1 MKAKSNI
8 LLLLIRYIII
18 NFLWKLLTKLLSS
31 HDMNLYYEFI
41 SIKDP
46 CLPFVLILW
55 LYIFP
60 KKMLFNWHGE
70 DSAKFGCWFQG
81 QLISSLRPTK
91 FGDYQYC
98 GKYFMLKINT
108 GEKRGNWKSE
118 DFEFLIMFEISS
130 QKWNRG
136 YFKLNIDN
144 RYSLTN
150 I

>member
-98 GKYFMLKINT
+98 GKLAMYLKLSTENLFH
-108 GEKRGNWKSE
+108 EKIFGFKSHCCQYIS
-118 DFEFLIMFEISS
+118 LIMCSFL
-130 QKWNRG
+130 
-136 YFKLNIDN
+136 YKL
-144 RYSLTN
+144 SLW
-150 I
+150 